1 MMEHITKLI
10 YLASI
15 WSCQLKPRINF
26 SNCLKLLPH
35 SSFFGSYFLPVCRAR
50 TWHAVRVHLC
60 VSHWKEATLRCPIS
74 FWLKFQHTS
83 AWYSTGAFCSNKTL
97 KNKTRRMRN
106 FCNLSLCENLSVT
119 LPRCY
124 AVFLSLSPGTPHKH
138 MQNKRQ
144 DVGEKLIEINKKTER
159 NLKKKKK
166 KSISSCSISSHIYR
180 FLTPACA
187 LQKQMQRTTQRTN
200 SRGNLNP
207 RKAVVIT
214 QHNNAGNGTGHHI
227 NPAF

>member
-1 MMEHITKLI
+1 
-10 YLASI
+10 
-15 WSCQLKPRINF
+15 
-26 SNCLKLLPH
+26 
-35 SSFFGSYFLPVCRAR
+35 
-50 TWHAVRVHLC
+50 
-60 VSHWKEATLRCPIS
+60 
-74 FWLKFQHTS
+74 
-83 AWYSTGAFCSNKTL
+83 
-97 KNKTRRMRN
+97 MRN

-124 AVFLSLSPGTPHKH
+124 AVFLSLSPGTPHKY

-144 DVGEKLIEINKKTER
+144 DVSEKLIEINKKTER
-159 NLKKKKK
+159 NLKKKK

-180 FLTPACA
+180 FLTPARA
-187 LQKQMQRTTQRTN
+187 LQKQMQRTTQRIN
-200 SRGNLNP
+200 SQGNLNP

>member
-1 MMEHITKLI
+1 
-10 YLASI
+10 
-15 WSCQLKPRINF
+15 
-26 SNCLKLLPH
+26 
-35 SSFFGSYFLPVCRAR
+35 
-50 TWHAVRVHLC
+50 
-60 VSHWKEATLRCPIS
+60 
-74 FWLKFQHTS
+74 
-83 AWYSTGAFCSNKTL
+83 
-97 KNKTRRMRN
+97 
-106 FCNLSLCENLSVT
+106 
-119 LPRCY
+119 
-124 AVFLSLSPGTPHKH
+124 

-159 NLKKKKK
+159 NLKKKKNLFHLAPFLP
-166 KSISSCSISSHIYR
+166 HIYR
-180 FLTPACA
+180 FLTPVRA